1 MNSKYDHLQFQNTI
15 ICNLRHLK
23 YYSLVNAETMMITPG
38 SQLRIPWPAA
48 TVSPTIRTIPPSPSS
63 PVADPL
69 VSVPR
74 NLIDQFGRGG
84 LVFFSCIGSGL
95 SLEDSGDAVIQT
107 DILESCFNQR

>member
-1 MNSKYDHLQFQNTI
+1 MNLKYDRIYNF
-15 ICNLRHLK
+15 RHLK

-107 DILESCFNQR
+107 DILESCFNQRYL